1 MVNNGSIEA
10 NLASR
15 ALVVGVPLTNN
26 GILHPIPNAV
36 LSISSAQVT
45 LGSESTLVIDF
56 KAPPTSVSNY
66 SRVTLTNNVASKLA
80 LGGKLK
86 VNYINNYVPLCD
98 VSWDIVSATLL
109 AAGTPITGTFAS
121 FDYGNPGEGRGQRIE
136 YKPKQVT
143 YSITT
148 GADFNDDGFI
158 TFEDFDAF
166 IGDFEAGLEK
176 ADFNRDGFITFEDFD
191 AFIAE
196 FESPC

>member
-1 MVNNGSIEA
+1 
-10 NLASR
+10 
-15 ALVVGVPLTNN
+15 VGIPLTNN

-45 LGSESTLVIDF
+45 LGPASTLVIDF
-56 KAPPTSVSNY
+56 KAPPTSVSNF
-66 SRVTLTNNVASKLA
+66 SRVTLTNNVASKLV

-86 VNYINNYVPLCD
+86 VNYINNYVPLCG

-109 AAGTPITGTFAS
+109 AAGTPVTGAFES
-121 FDYGNPGEGRGQRIE
+121 FDYGSPGAGKGQRIE
-136 YKPKQVT
+136 YKPKLVT
-143 YSITT
+143 YSIKT
-148 GADFNDDGFI
+148 GADFNADGFI

-166 IGDFEAGLEK
+166 IGDFEGGLET

-191 AFIAE
+191 AFITE